1 MTSEQSRYCLRKRR
15 ASRRFRGDDSS
26 LEELDSELLDKIR
39 PCYLTP
45 WIVKLLLDYDESEG
59 SPEAQYGQVLKVL
72 NEASPHGQDGQDPA
86 AVVYIADGRHYIHT
100 VVPIG
105 AIQTAKDFPP
115 QSGFSS
121 ILGQFIILQN
131 FRVCVKKAAKAEDSG
146 FYFRLDCFHVTTMK
160 RCATRQQDCN
170 RQPSVLQKIK
180 ELWLRGLALQPLPS
194 PEPSPVS
201 DILGEIKQDKL
212 CTLKR
217 SVEECFGLLDTSNL
231 LNSEQLAVYPDTKW
245 QTERKQDKVQCQD
258 IFTVPA
264 KFLLIGAEDEAALSR
279 SRPPKPAH
287 VASDSESSSD
297 EDHSTLSFVS
307 EAETVD
313 GSLENP
319 WDIFPGMTLTSSKEM
334 SDTQPSLPSAQQM
347 LLASTAEVEEA
358 AGSSSYTP
366 DDLQTR
372 DPSSAQV
379 EPAEVAS
386 PSLLPPDKEGISQK
400 SRSEALN
407 STRNTSV
414 IPDTDESIPSGRPL
428 NNSPS
433 HASMYGLSPILP
445 SIRSTFLSKSGDVEE
460 NHPVHLQRET
470 AVRGMGEKSQVTC
483 RKCGAAKRKQLMPDE
498 ESVET
503 PSRPLRISCKDR
515 GLTSGVVFSKS
526 SCLDSNQRA
535 EKQPLKFVSESTPKK
550 SRIDDTHVQPLQ
562 ASAQSRCAKMHP
574 GKLKE
579 HSTATGR
586 LDDSLGGHLE
596 AQQQEH
602 VRRAVSHHVYQPATA
617 ELCSQV
623 HSTRISE
630 TLLGWARWVCR
641 NKQKP

>member
-279 SRPPKPAH
+279 SRPPK
-287 VASDSESSSD
+287 
-297 EDHSTLSFVS
+297 
-307 EAETVD
+307 
-313 GSLENP
+313 
-319 WDIFPGMTLTSSKEM
+319 M